1 MIRRCHAAALAALAT
16 IATLGAVLPSPSRA
30 ATEGYYR
37 FPSLR
42 GETIVFTAEG
52 DLWAVAAGGGTA
64 MRLTTHP
71 ALETQAQ
78 ISPDGRRVAFVASY
92 DGQPDVYVMPIAGG
106 EPKRL
111 TFEGPRVILS
121 GWAPDG
127 RVAYASDNAVGP
139 SWRFMPRLVDPE
151 TLRTEELPLA
161 DANEFGVSA
170 DGTVHFT
177 RFGLQVTGDNA
188 RRYRGGAMAE
198 LWRWRPGEAEA
209 TRIAPTLGAN
219 LSRPMPS
226 AGGLVALSD
235 VDGLSNLVAI
245 DVASG
250 AVRALTRHR
259 DFEVRAPAT
268 DGQRIVYQHGADLRL
283 FDLASGEDRVIPIR
297 LAGDFEQRRE
307 RFVRN
312 PMNFVTGITL
322 AHDGSRV
329 AVSARGRVATAG
341 LGPQRR
347 IEIAAPETARV
358 REARL
363 SRDGRTVHAI
373 VDVDGRSEI
382 FALPAD
388 GSAGGRR
395 LTDDGTVHRWRLHP
409 SPDCRLLA
417 HEDKLGRLYVLD
429 LESGRNRLVDE
440 SPYAGDDARD
450 GLAWSDDSRWLA
462 FARPDSR
469 ALRDQIVVLEVASGR
484 KATVTSDRYES
495 YAPVFSPDGEWLYF
509 LSDRNFRPTPGGP
522 WGDRNMGPMF
532 DRRTRIYAL
541 ALRPDARFPFQPR
554 NELSPATDGGS
565 AGGDD
570 AKSDG
575 RTAERRRGDRETPV
589 SAPAIVLD
597 GLAGRL
603 FEVPVDPGNYSE
615 LAHDGQRLY
624 VLDRANAPDARP
636 QLLAWTIS
644 DDPGKPKTVADNLA
658 GYALSADR
666 KRLMLIRAGGQGP
679 QAAPVGDVLLVPAGD
694 KLPDDLAKATVR
706 LGDWS
711 LAVEPELE
719 WRQMFDEAWRM
730 HRAFSFDPAMRGV
743 DWDAA
748 RAKYAPLVA
757 RVAERSELD
766 DVLAQMIGELG
777 LLHSQM
783 RPGDLRPDPDAPA
796 PAWLGARLEAAEGGV
811 RIARI
816 YRTDPELPSE
826 RAPLAQPGVDAREGD
841 LIVAVN
847 GRPVATP
854 GEVQAAIRQRAG
866 QQVLLSLRREG
877 REPHRTVVV
886 PIPTE
891 RDQALR
897 YGDWV
902 ESNRER
908 VDARG
913 RGRLGYL
920 HLRAMGPPDVASFAR
935 DFHAAID
942 REGLIVD
949 VRRNR
954 GGNID
959 SWILNALM
967 RRAWA
972 FWQPPQGTPYWNMQQ
987 AFRGH
992 IVVLADQLTY
1002 SDGETFAAGTR
1013 ALGLGPVIG
1022 MRTAGAG
1029 IWLSDRN
1036 RLADNGAAR
1045 IAEFGQFAIDGRW
1058 LIEGTGVAPDQA
1070 VDNLPVATA
1079 RGGDAQ
1085 LDAAIAWLERRLAEQ
1100 PVQPLRAE
1108 PIPPFGTNAHD
1119 GTPPAARPR

>member
-1 MIRRCHAAALAALAT
+1 MNPVQRFAALAALAF
-16 IATLGAVLPSPSRA
+16 LCLPVSLPAMA

-52 DLWAVAAGGGTA
+52 DIWTVNANGGTA
-64 MRLTTHP
+64 RRLTTHP

-78 ISPDGRRVAFVASY
+78 ISPDGRQVAFVASY

-121 GWAPDG
+121 GWTPDG

-139 SWRFMPRLVDPE
+139 SWRFMPRLVDPA
-151 TLRTEELPLA
+151 TGRVEELPLA
-161 DANEFGVSA
+161 DANEIALAA
-170 DGTVHFT
+170 DGSAYFT
-177 RFGLQVTGDNA
+177 RFGLHVTGDNA

-198 LWRWRPGEAEA
+198 LWRWRADEPEASRVA
-209 TRIAPTLGAN
+209 ATLGAN

-226 AGGLVALSD
+226 PGGLVALSD
-235 VDGLSNLVAI
+235 IDGAFNLVAI
-245 DVASG
+245 DAEGS
-250 AVRALTRHR
+250 VRALTRHA
-259 DFEVRAPAT
+259 DFEVRTPAI
-268 DGQRIVYQHGADLRL
+268 DGNRVVYQHGADLRL
-283 FDLASGEDRVIPIR
+283 LDLASGEDRVVPIR
-297 LAGDFEQRRE
+297 LSGDFEQRRE

-312 PMNFVTGITL
+312 PLNFLTGITL
-322 AHDGSRV
+322 APDGSRV
-329 AVSARGRVATAG
+329 AVSARGQVATAG
-341 LGPQRR
+341 LGPIRR
-347 IEIAAPETARV
+347 IDLAAAPTSRL

-363 SRDGRTVHAI
+363 SHDGRAVHAI
-373 VDVDGRSEI
+373 VDADGRSEI
-382 FALPAD
+382 WSFPAD
-388 GSAGGRR
+388 GSPGGRQ
-395 LTDDGTVHRWRLHP
+395 LTGDGTVHRWRLHP
-409 SPDCRLLA
+409 SPDGRWLA
-417 HEDKLGRLYVLD
+417 HEDKLGRLFVLD
-429 LESGRNRLVDE
+429 LESGRNRQIDE
-440 SPYAGDDARD
+440 SPYAGDDPRE
-450 GLAWSDDSRWLA
+450 GLAWSADSRWLA

-469 ALRDQIVVLEVASGR
+469 ALRDQIVVLELASGR

-495 YAPVFSPDGEWLYF
+495 FAPAFSPDGRWLYF
-509 LSDRNFRPTPGGP
+509 LSDRNFQPTPGGP

-541 ALRPDARFPFQPR
+541 ALQPTARFPFQPR
-554 NELSPATDGGS
+554 DELAPTPDENEGGDAADVARPDGGRNR
-565 AGGDD
+565 GG
-570 AKSDG
+570 K
-575 RTAERRRGDRETPV
+575 TADQG
-589 SAPAIVLD
+589 AAIELE

-615 LAHDGQRLY
+615 LATDGQRLF
-624 VLDRANAPDARP
+624 VLDRANVPDARP
-636 QLLAWTIS
+636 QLLEWTIS
-644 DDPGKPKTVADNLA
+644 DDPGKPKIVADNLA

-666 KRLMLIRAGGQGP
+666 KRLMLVRAGGQGP
-679 QAAPVGDVLLVPAGD
+679 QAAPIGDVLLVPAGD

-711 LAVEPELE
+711 LAVEPDQE

-743 DWDAA
+743 DWDAT
-748 RAKYAPLVA
+748 RTRYAPLVA

-766 DVLAQMIGELG
+766 DVLAQMISELG

-783 RPGDLRPDPDAPA
+783 RPGELRPDPDAPV
-796 PAWLGARLEAAEGGV
+796 PAWLGARLEVADGGV

-847 GRPVATP
+847 GQPVATP
-854 GEVQAAIRQRAG
+854 GEVQLAIRQRAG
-866 QQVLLSLRREG
+866 QQVLLQLRRKG
-877 REPHRTVVV
+877 TSPHQAIVV
-886 PIPTE
+886 PIATE
-891 RDQALR
+891 RDQSLR

-902 ESNRER
+902 QSNRTR
-908 VDARG
+908 VDASG
-913 RGRLGYL
+913 RGRIGYL
-920 HLRAMGPPDVASFAR
+920 HLRAMGPADVAAFAR
-935 DFHAAID
+935 EFHANVD

-972 FWQPPQGTPYWNMQQ
+972 FWQPPTGTPYWNMQQ

-1013 ALGLGPVIG
+1013 ALDLGPVIG

-1036 RLADNGAAR
+1036 RLADNGIAR
-1045 IAEFGQFAIDGRW
+1045 VAEFGQFAIDGRW
-1058 LIEGTGVAPDQA
+1058 LIEGTGVAPDQ
-1070 VDNLPVATA
+1070 VIDNLPVATA

-1085 LDAAIAWLERRLAEQ
+1085 LDAAIVWLERRLAEQ
-1100 PVQPLRAE
+1100 PVQPLRAQ
-1108 PIPPFGTNAHD
+1108 PIPPLGTNGHD
-1119 GTPPAARPR
+1119 GTPPASDPR

>member
-1 MIRRCHAAALAALAT
+1 MNPVQRVAALAALAF
-16 IATLGAVLPSPSRA
+16 LGLASSLPAMA

-78 ISPDGRRVAFVASY
+78 ISPDGRQVAFVASY

-121 GWAPDG
+121 GWSPDG

-139 SWRFMPRLVDPE
+139 SWRFMPRLVDPA
-151 TLRTEELPLA
+151 TGVVEELPLA
-161 DANEFGVSA
+161 DANEIALAA
-170 DGTVHFT
+170 DGTAYFT
-177 RFGLQVTGDNA
+177 RFGLHVTGDNA

-198 LWRWRPGEAEA
+198 VWSWRAGDPEA
-209 TRIAPTLGAN
+209 TRVAPDLGAN
-219 LSRPMPS
+219 LSRPMPWP
-226 AGGLVALSD
+226 GGLVALSD
-235 VDGLSNLVAI
+235 VDGAFNLVAI
-245 DVASG
+245 DATG
-250 AVRALTRHR
+250 NARALTRHV
-259 DFEVRAPAT
+259 DFEVRAPAI
-268 DGQRIVYQHGADLRL
+268 DGSRVVYQHGADLRL
-283 FDLASGEDRVIPIR
+283 LDLASGEDRVVSIR
-297 LAGDFEQRRE
+297 LSGDFEQRRE

-312 PMNFVTGITL
+312 PLNFLGGITL

-329 AVSARGRVATAG
+329 VVSARGRVATAG
-341 LGPQRR
+341 LGPVRR
-347 IEIAAPETARV
+347 VDVAAPETARV
-358 REARL
+358 REARA

-373 VDVDGRSEI
+373 VDADGRSEI
-382 FALPAD
+382 WALPAD
-388 GSAGGRR
+388 GTPGGRR
-395 LTDDGTVHRWRLHP
+395 LTDDGAVHRWRLVP
-409 SPDCRLLA
+409 SPDGRLLA
-417 HEDKLGRLYVLD
+417 HEDKLGRLFVLD
-429 LESGRNRLVDE
+429 LETGRDRLVDE

-450 GLAWSDDSRWLA
+450 GLAWSEDSRWLA

-469 ALRDQIVVLEVASGR
+469 ALRDQIVVLEVSSGR

-495 YAPVFSPDGEWLYF
+495 YAPAFSPDGRWLYF
-509 LSDRNFRPTPGGP
+509 LSDRNFQPTPGGP

-541 ALRPDARFPFQPR
+541 ALQPEARFPFQPR
-554 NELSPATDGGS
+554 DELAPPDASGNGGAGDGKAGSQGGAPSRGGQDPARDMPT
-565 AGGDD
+565 
-570 AKSDG
+570 
-575 RTAERRRGDRETPV
+575 V
-589 SAPAIVLD
+589 VLD

-615 LAHDGQRLY
+615 LATDGQRLF

-666 KRLMLIRAGGQGP
+666 KRLMLVRAGGQGP
-679 QAAPVGDVLLVPAGD
+679 QAAPIGDVLVVPAGD

-711 LAVEPELE
+711 LAIEPDLE

-766 DVLAQMIGELG
+766 DLLAQMIGELG

-796 PAWLGARLEAAEGGV
+796 PAWLGARLEAADGGV

-826 RAPLAQPGVDAREGD
+826 RPPLAQPGVDAREGD

-854 GEVQAAIRQRAG
+854 GDVQVAIRQRAG
-866 QQVLLSLRREG
+866 QQVLLQLRRG
-877 REPHRTVVV
+877 GAGPHRAIVV

-891 RDQALR
+891 RDQSLR

-902 ESNRER
+902 QSNRAR
-908 VDARG
+908 VDASG
-913 RGRLGYL
+913 RGRIGYL
-920 HLRAMGPPDVASFAR
+920 HLRAMGPPDVAAFAR
-935 DFHAAID
+935 EFHANVD

-972 FWQPPQGTPYWNMQQ
+972 FWQPPTGTPYWNMQQ

-1070 VDNLPVATA
+1070 VDNRPVATA

-1100 PVQPLRAE
+1100 PIQPLRAE
-1108 PIPPFGTNAHD
+1108 PIPPLGTNGHD
-1119 GTPPAARPR
+1119 GTPPAPRPR